1 MRTIEEVRPICL
13 SKDKTKTG
21 RGIVNTLINKLPI
34 ELHLPGYQYCGPG
47 TKLKKRLARGDKG
60 INLLDSACKNHD
72 IAYSNSTD
80 ISERHKADYELEQ
93 RAWERFKSSDSSF
106 GEKTAAW
113 LVTNTMKVKRKV
125 GMGVKKISGDEYNK
139 LKKVAF
145 RSGVVNKV
153 RESFSNATGKRL
165 LEKNPKRAVSDAV
178 KIARM
183 ALKKSGGRKKIRLP
197 RIIPVPKSGG
207 ILPLIPILAGLSAL
221 GSLAGGTAGVIK
233 AINSTKSAGKQLEEA
248 NRHNKMMESIAL
260 GKKGTGLHLK
270 PYRSGLGIY
279 LNSTKKPK
287 N

>member
-1 MRTIEEVRPICL
+1 MKTVEGVRPIRL
-13 SKDKTKTG
+13 NKSKSKTG
-21 RGIVNTLINKLPI
+21 AGIVNTLINKLPI

-47 TKLKKRLARGDKG
+47 TKLEKRLTRGDKG
-60 INLLDSACKNHD
+60 INPLDSACRNHD
-72 IAYSNSTD
+72 IAYSNSID
-80 ISERHKADYELEQ
+80 IRDRHRADYELEQ

-125 GMGVKKISGDEYNK
+125 GMGVQRINDKSDK
-139 LKKVAF
+139 LRKVTF
-145 RSGVVNKV
+145 RSGVVRKV
-153 RESFSNATGKRL
+153 RESLSNPTSKRL
-165 LEKNPKRAVSDAV
+165 LKTNTKKAVSDAV

-183 ALKKSGGRKKIRLP
+183 VLKKSGGRRKIRIP
-197 RIIPVPKSGG
+197 RIIPIPKSGG

-221 GSLAGGTAGVIK
+221 GSLAGGTAGIIK
-233 AINSTKSAGKQLEEA
+233 AINSTKSAGKQLDEA

-260 GKKGTGLHLK
+260 GKKGSGLHLK

-279 LNSTKKPK
+279 LNSTEKPK